1 MIKRWSIAGYVGLI
15 FMSGVLV
22 GAFGH
27 RLYEVK
33 TVIASNPLRNPNPE
47 EYRKR
52 YISEMQSRL
61 KLRPDQVAQLNTFL
75 DQTRARLH
83 EVHERYRPE
92 MEAIRHEQNGKIK
105 AMLDEPQR
113 VEYDKILA
121 ERERNQK
128 GRGPGG
134 GPGF

>member
-1 MIKRWSIAGYVGLI
+1 MIKRWNIAVYVGLI
-15 FMSGVLV
+15 FLSGVLV

-27 RLYEVK
+27 RLYMVK
-33 TVIASNPLRNPNPE
+33 TVTAGPRPE

-52 YISEMQSRL
+52 YVAEMESRL

-92 MEAIRHEQNGKIK
+92 MDAIRHEQNGRIK
-105 AMLDEPQR
+105 AMLDDRQR
-113 VEYDKILA
+113 AEYDRILE

-128 GRGPGG
+128 TGTRP

>member
-1 MIKRWSIAGYVGLI
+1 MMKRWSIALYVALI
-15 FMSGVLV
+15 FLSGVLV
-22 GAFGH
+22 GVVGH
-27 RLYEVK
+27 RLYAVN
-33 TVIASNPLRNPNPE
+33 TVIASRSPE

-52 YISEMQSRL
+52 YIAEMEHRL
-61 KLRPDQVAQLNTFL
+61 KLRPDQIAQLNTFL

-83 EVHERYRPE
+83 EVHDRYRPE

-105 AMLDEPQR
+105 AMLDDQQR

-121 ERERNQK
+121 EREQNQK
-128 GRGPGG
+128 RKGPGS